1 MVSLRDKNASSPKA
15 NLYESTDSS
24 SEVCALCRFKN
35 SVMVCALFAGSFGL
49 IFKTLKHQSDLI
61 LLFKSQKSVLIPSL
75 VELFRGSSTQRFT
88 MLVARVNIDPIS
100 TKAKETLM
108 SNRSIIIMVLV
119 LIGATAY
126 LLLKGDGNV
135 DMSGEKHGA
144 EATHVEEA
152 KNCLLYT
159 SDAADD

>member
-1 MVSLRDKNASSPKA
+1 MLSS
-15 NLYESTDSS
+15 
-24 SEVCALCRFKN
+24 
-35 SVMVCALFAGSFGL
+35 
-49 IFKTLKHQSDLI
+49 
-61 LLFKSQKSVLIPSL
+61 
-75 VELFRGSSTQRFT
+75 
-88 MLVARVNIDPIS
+88 RVNIDPIS
-100 TKAKETLM
+100 TKPKETLM

-152 KNCLLYT
+152 KKDAPAAAPEAPAT
-159 SDAADD
+159 APAADAKK

>member
-1 MVSLRDKNASSPKA
+1 MGKSS
-15 NLYESTDSS
+15 
-24 SEVCALCRFKN
+24 
-35 SVMVCALFAGSFGL
+35 
-49 IFKTLKHQSDLI
+49 
-61 LLFKSQKSVLIPSL
+61 
-75 VELFRGSSTQRFT
+75 QRFT
-88 MLVARVNIDPIS
+88 MPPSSVNIDPIS
-100 TKAKETLM
+100 TKPKETLM

-152 KNCLLYT
+152 KK
-159 SDAADD
+159 DAPAAAPEAPAAAPAADAKK